1 MQCILGMS
9 PPPPSSEKWIRHQ
22 GFFWAI
28 SKKESS
34 SSQSKQRYRANQF
47 QYNRYIY
54 IHIYCRVQL
63 VGCNSTFHSH
73 PHYCGV
79 RCFVSFQGTHGVAH
93 LSPAQRTGTESRIF
107 EPKIYPA
114 WYSPTACNAPSS
126 IHIDRN
132 TLINKR
138 HINSDSCYDIRR
150 S

>member
-1 MQCILGMS
+1 MHAFSACHLPLPLLRSGPTSRLFLGNLQERILLFSVQAKDIGLTNS
-9 PPPPSSEKWIRHQ
+9 NIPD
-22 GFFWAI
+22 
-28 SKKESS
+28 
-34 SSQSKQRYRANQF
+34 
-47 QYNRYIY
+47 IY
-54 IHIYCRVQL
+54 IHIYCHVQL
-63 VGCNSTFHSH
+63 VVCNSTFHSH

-79 RCFVSFQGTHGVAH
+79 RCFVSFQGAHGVAH